1 MFHPDNQSIIT
12 TLFKQLFGVLLDFLL
27 EYGLFFAKIATFV
40 IAVIILL
47 SVAVAISQKSKQS
60 AKKGH
65 LEITPLNQFYDEMSD
80 AIKYAVMDEHQQK
93 IESKKQQKEKQ
104 KKSKEQQKALKKA
117 AKNDTEAVEQK
128 PRVFVVNFHGN
139 ISASAVTN
147 LREEVTAILSQATDK
162 DEVVVRLESG
172 GGMVHSYGLASSQL
186 DRIRKR
192 KIPLTICVDKVA
204 ASGGYMMACVADKI
218 LAAPFAIL
226 GSVGVVAQL
235 PNFNKV
241 LKKHDV
247 EFELLTAGEHKRTLT
262 MFGENTDS
270 DREKF
275 LEDLQDTHELFKEF
289 VSEHRP
295 AVDIAKIATGEVW
308 FGLRALDLNLA
319 DELQTSDEYLV
330 ERSRQADVFEVA
342 YVLKKKLH
350 QRLGFA
356 AEESADRLMLRWWE
370 RLTDNNRR
378 IM

>member
-1 MFHPDNQSIIT
+1 M
-12 TLFKQLFGVLLDFLL
+12 DFLL
-27 EYGLFFAKIATFV
+27 EYGLFFAKIVTFV

-47 SVAVAISQKSKQS
+47 SVIIGLSQKNKQS
-60 AKKGH
+60 SLKGH
-65 LEITPLNQFYDEMSD
+65 LEITPLNELYDEMSE
-80 AIKYAVMDEHQQK
+80 AIKLAVLDESLYK
-93 IESKKQQKEKQ
+93 AEAKKQQKDKQ
-104 KKSKEQQKALKKA
+104 KKAKEKQKALKKA
-117 AKNDTEAVEQK
+117 AKAGTDDAAVQAK

-147 LREEVTAILSQATDK
+147 LREEVTAILSQANEQ

-192 KIPLTICVDKVA
+192 NIPLTVCVDKVA

-226 GSVGVVAQL
+226 GSIGVVAQL

-262 MFGENTDS
+262 MFGENTATG
-270 DREKF
+270 REKF
-275 LEDLQDTHELFKEF
+275 LEDLQDTHDLFKEF

-295 AVDIAKIATGEVW
+295 AVDIAKVATGEVW
-308 FGLRALDLNLA
+308 FGLRAMDVALA
-319 DELQTSDEYLV
+319 DDLQTSDEYLV
-330 ERSRQADVFEVA
+330 SRAEQADLFEVV

-356 AEESADRLMLRWWE
+356 AEESADRLLLRWWE
-370 RLTDNNRR
+370 RLTDTNKR
-378 IM
+378 MM

>member
-1 MFHPDNQSIIT
+1 M
-12 TLFKQLFGVLLDFLL
+12 DFLL

-93 IESKKQQKEKQ
+93 VESKKQQKEKQ

-117 AKNDTEAVEQK
+117 AKSDTEAVEQK

-247 EFELLTAGEHKRTLT
+247 DFELLTAGEHKRTLT

-270 DREKF
+270 AREKF

-308 FGLRALDLNLA
+308 FGLRALDLKLA

-330 ERSRQADVFEVA
+330 RRAQQADVFEVA

-370 RLTDNNRR
+370 RLTDSNRR
-378 IM
+378 MM